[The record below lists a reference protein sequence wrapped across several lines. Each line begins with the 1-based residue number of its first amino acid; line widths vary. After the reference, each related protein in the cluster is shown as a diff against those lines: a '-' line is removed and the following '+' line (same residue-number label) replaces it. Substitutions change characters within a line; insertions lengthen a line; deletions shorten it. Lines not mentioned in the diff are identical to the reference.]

1 MGPMSSIHDAPD
13 LNAEDRLHW
22 RTPRS
27 SHRSGFTNNLL
38 TSESSITRRIFRA
51 LARFFFAVLIGVGAT
66 LAWQSYGDQAM
77 DMVRAWDPSLGEWLP
92 ASMSKPAAPPVTSA
106 EVQQQLKP
114 IATDLAAVRRT
125 IEQLT
130 ANQDQLSRTQQQMAQ
145 SIAALQAAEQQLSQK
160 LSSPPPSKPVHV
172 PPPKPLQTP
181 AQVSSPPSSKP
192 VNVLP
197 PKPLQPP
204 DQ

>member
-1 MGPMSSIHDAPD
+1 MSSIRDAPD
-13 LNAEDRLHW
+13 LNAEDRLH
-22 RTPRS
+22 RRA
-27 SHRSGFTNNLL
+27 RFTNNLL

-92 ASMSKPAAPPVTSA
+92 ASTSKPAAPPVTSV

-114 IATDLAAVRRT
+114 IATDLAVVRRA
-125 IEQLT
+125 IEQLN

-145 SIAALQAAEQQLSQK
+145 SIAALQAAQQQLSQK
-160 LSSPPPSKPVHV
+160 LSSPPPPKPVHV

-181 AQVSSPPSSKP
+181 AQDSSPPSSKP
-192 VNVLP
+192 DVLP
-197 PKPLQPP
+197 PKPPQLPEQ
-204 DQ
+204 

>member
-1 MGPMSSIHDAPD
+1 MSTIHDAPD
-13 LNAEDRLHW
+13 LNAEDRQHW
-22 RTPRS
+22 RTPRQ

-38 TSESSITRRIFRA
+38 TSERSITRRIFRA
-51 LARFFFAVLIGVGAT
+51 LARFFFVVLIGVGAT

-77 DMVRAWDPSLGEWLP
+77 DMVRAWDPSFGEWLP
-92 ASMSKPAAPPVTSA
+92 ATTSKPAAPPVTSA

-114 IATDLAAVRRT
+114 IATDLAAVRRA

-130 ANQDQLSRTQQQMAQ
+130 ANQDQLSRTLQQMAQ

-160 LSSPPPSKPVHV
+160 LSSPPPSKPVQV
-172 PPPKPLQTP
+172 APPKPVQTP

-192 VNVLP
+192 VNVP
-197 PKPLQPP
+197 TPKPLQSP

>member
-1 MGPMSSIHDAPD
+1 
-13 LNAEDRLHW
+13 
-22 RTPRS
+22 
-27 SHRSGFTNNLL
+27 L

-51 LARFFFAVLIGVGAT
+51 LARFFFVVLIGVGAT

-77 DMVRAWDPSLGEWLP
+77 DMVRAWDPSLGERLP
-92 ASMSKPAAPPVTSA
+92 ASTSKPAAPPVTSA

-130 ANQDQLSRTQQQMAQ
+130 ANQDQLTRVQQQMAQ

-160 LSSPPPSKPVHV
+160 LSSPPPPKAVQV

-192 VNVLP
+192 VSVLP
-197 PKPLQPP
+197 PKSLQPP
-204 DQ
+204 PQ

>member
-1 MGPMSSIHDAPD
+1 MSSIHDAPD
-13 LNAEDRLHW
+13 LNAKDRLHW
-22 RTPRS
+22 RTP

-92 ASMSKPAAPPVTSA
+92 ASTGKPAAPPVTSA

-130 ANQDQLSRTQQQMAQ
+130 ADQDQLSRTQQQMAQ
-145 SIAALQAAEQQLSQK
+145 SIATLQAAEQELTQRLT
-160 LSSPPPSKPVHV
+160 SPPPSKPVNV

-192 VNVLP
+192 VSVLP

-204 DQ
+204 PQ

>member
-1 MGPMSSIHDAPD
+1 MSSIRDAPD

-22 RTPRS
+22 RTPPA
-27 SHRSGFTNNLL
+27 SHRSGFTNNPL

-51 LARFFFAVLIGVGAT
+51 LARFFFVVLIGVGAT
-66 LAWQSYGDQAM
+66 LAWQSYGDRAM
-77 DMVRAWDPSLGEWLP
+77 DVVRAWDPSLGEWLP
-92 ASMSKPAAPPVTSA
+92 ASTSKPAAPPVTSA

-130 ANQDQLSRTQQQMAQ
+130 ANQDQLTRVQQQMAQ

-160 LSSPPPSKPVHV
+160 LSSPPPPKAVQV
-172 PPPKPLQTP
+172 PPPKPPQTP

-192 VNVLP
+192 VSVLP
-197 PKPLQPP
+197 PKSLQPP
-204 DQ
+204 PQ

>member
-1 MGPMSSIHDAPD
+1 MSSIHDAPD
-13 LNAEDRLHW
+13 LNAKDRLHW
-22 RTPRS
+22 RTP

-77 DMVRAWDPSLGEWLP
+77 DMVRAWNPSLGEWLP
-92 ASMSKPAAPPVTSA
+92 ASTGKPAAPPVTSA

-130 ANQDQLSRTQQQMAQ
+130 ADQDQLSRTQQQMAQ
-145 SIAALQAAEQQLSQK
+145 SIATLQAAEQELTQRLT
-160 LSSPPPSKPVHV
+160 SPPPSKPVNV

-181 AQVSSPPSSKP
+181 AQVSSPPSKP

-197 PKPLQPP
+197 PKPLHPP
-204 DQ
+204 PQ

>member
-1 MGPMSSIHDAPD
+1 MSSIRDAPD
-13 LNAEDRLHW
+13 LNAEDRLNW
-22 RTPRS
+22 RTPRLSHGS
-27 SHRSGFTNNLL
+27 SLKNNLL

-92 ASMSKPAAPPVTSA
+92 ASTSKPAAPPLTSA

-114 IATDLAAVRRT
+114 IATDLAAARHT

-160 LSSPPPSKPVHV
+160 LLSPPPSKPVHV

>member
-1 MGPMSSIHDAPD
+1 MNSSIRDAPD
-13 LNAEDRLHW
+13 LNAEDRVF
-22 RTPRS
+22 
-27 SHRSGFTNNLL
+27 HRSGFTNNLL
-38 TSESSITRRIFRA
+38 TSESFITRRIFRA

-77 DMVRAWDPSLGEWLP
+77 DMVKVWAPSLGEWLP
-92 ASMSKPAAPPVTSA
+92 VSTSKPAAPPVTSA

-130 ANQDQLSRTQQQMAQ
+130 ADQDQLSRTQQQMAQ
-145 SIAALQAAEQQLSQK
+145 SIATLQAAEQQLSQR
-160 LSSPPPSKPVHV
+160 LSSPPPSKPVNV

-181 AQVSSPPSSKP
+181 AQLSSPPSSKP

-197 PKPLQPP
+197 PQPP
-204 DQ
+204 QPPRQ

>member
-1 MGPMSSIHDAPD
+1 MSSIRDAPD
-13 LNAEDRLHW
+13 LNAKDRLHW
-22 RTPRS
+22 RTP

-51 LARFFFAVLIGVGAT
+51 LARFFFAVLIGVSAT

-92 ASMSKPAAPPVTSA
+92 ASTGKPAAPPVTSA

-130 ANQDQLSRTQQQMAQ
+130 ADQDQLSRTQQQMAQ
-145 SIAALQAAEQQLSQK
+145 SIATLQAAEQELTQRLT
-160 LSSPPPSKPVHV
+160 SPPPSKPVNV
-172 PPPKPLQTP
+172 PPPKLLQTP
-181 AQVSSPPSSKP
+181 AQVSSPPSKP

-197 PKPLQPP
+197 PKPLHPP
-204 DQ
+204 PQ

>member
-1 MGPMSSIHDAPD
+1 MSSIRDAPD
-13 LNAEDRLHW
+13 LNAEDRQHW
-22 RTPRS
+22 RTPRLSHGS
-27 SHRSGFTNNLL
+27 SLKNNLL
-38 TSESSITRRIFRA
+38 TSESSITRRIFWV

-92 ASMSKPAAPPVTSA
+92 ASTSKPAAPPVTSA

-114 IATDLAAVRRT
+114 IATDLAAVRHT

-130 ANQDQLSRTQQQMAQ
+130 ANQDQLSRTQ

>member
-1 MGPMSSIHDAPD
+1 MSSIRDAPD
-13 LNAEDRLHW
+13 LNAKDRLHW
-22 RTPRS
+22 RTP

-38 TSESSITRRIFRA
+38 TSQSSITRRILRA

-92 ASMSKPAAPPVTSA
+92 ASTGKPAAPPVTSA

-130 ANQDQLSRTQQQMAQ
+130 ADQDQLSRTQQQMAQ
-145 SIAALQAAEQQLSQK
+145 SIATLQAAEQELTQRLT
-160 LSSPPPSKPVHV
+160 SPPPSKPVNV
-172 PPPKPLQTP
+172 PPPKLLQTP
-181 AQVSSPPSSKP
+181 AQVSSPPSKP

-197 PKPLQPP
+197 PKPLHPP
-204 DQ
+204 PQ